1 MTDPGWTSES
11 TQVQSLFAFETNTLT
26 LTCSWWLMHPKTL
39 HIHRVRAEGK
49 YNLTKGR
56 AAACPFALRT
66 PTPALWFVCR
76 IYRKAIRYVA
86 IIKAVSREASSSL
99 RKTRPNDWSKTDSAR
114 SFTVLDWAWN
124 EISNLML
131 TTEIEMISADFC
143 LHFSDSA
150 AEWWDTFCLN
160 DGGFKSAHL
169 RSVRPTRENYGSF
182 AVTSNNLV
190 LHHRFETRT

>member
-1 MTDPGWTSES
+1 
-11 TQVQSLFAFETNTLT
+11 
-26 LTCSWWLMHPKTL
+26 MHPKTL

-56 AAACPFALRT
+56 AAACPFALRHIPRCKASRLVGPRCRT

-76 IYRKAIRYVA
+76 IYSKAIRYVA

-99 RKTRPNDWSKTDSAR
+99 RKTRPNDWSKTDSAC

-190 LHHRFETRT
+190 LHHRFETRM